1 MAWEAIN
8 NIAADKRR
16 RVVIVVNDN
25 GRSYAPTV
33 GGFAD
38 YLASL
43 RPTIDS
49 FRAALPMRARWTG
62 GRRSSR
68 TAAP

>member
-1 MAWEAIN
+1 MVGDGALTGGMAWEAIN
-8 NIAADKRR
+8 NIAADKKR

-38 YLASL
+38 YLGVPAPHHRFPPG
-43 RPTIDS
+43 RP
-49 FRAALPMRARWTG
+49 LL
-62 GRRSSR
+62 
-68 TAAP
+68 